1 MAWFKVDDQF
11 HASRKLNSIP
21 KRHRLQAAGLWAIA
35 GSWVSGQ
42 ETDGFVPDYMIQ
54 VWSPTQKTVDSLVE
68 SGLWIRENN
77 GFRFYSWLNYNPS
90 KEDSDSK
97 RAASKERMR
106 QSRERNRRRTDGES
120 RNQTS
125 EYAGSSAVDEDVTP
139 QHPNVTGGTLQRPD
153 PTRPDPTPITTN
165 VVIKESAP
173 AKPEKPKKNAYSP
186 EFETWWK
193 IYPNS
198 SGKAAAETAW
208 KKALKLMDGE
218 DLNNLTRHYA
228 RLVEARIVN
237 PDYVPHGATW
247 LNGRRWEDGVMQQ
260 EPTQIQATAPGRL
273 SNAEVARQLQAKNTQ
288 DAFADTR
295 SMTNAEALQAWM
307 QEQKAIGF

>member
-1 MAWFKVDDQF
+1 MTWFKVDDGF
-11 HASRKLNSIP
+11 YDHP
-21 KRHRLQAAGLWAIA
+21 KFLEVPNAAVGLWVKA
-35 GSWVSGQ
+35 GAWCGRHL
-42 ETDGFVPDYMIQ
+42 TDGLIPAAQIKLFKGTPAQ
-54 VWSPTQKTVDSLVE
+54 VKALTSARIWVETQTENGSKAYRFNDWNEYQPTREQKL
-68 SGLWIRENN
+68 
-77 GFRFYSWLNYNPS
+77 
-90 KEDSDSK
+90 
-97 RAASKERMR
+97 KERADAAER
-106 QSRERNRRRTDGES
+106 QRKKRERKRPE
-120 RNQTS
+120 QQ
-125 EYAGSSAVDEDVTP
+125 EPE
-139 QHPNVTGGTLQRPD
+139 NVTRDSHVTGARDSHESHTNLSQHPD

-218 DLNNLTRHYA
+218 ELNNLTRHYA

-273 SNAEVARQLQAKNTQ
+273 SNAEVARQLQAKNAQ